1 MNIVKKAT
9 ALGLALAMA
18 SGFTACST
26 GEDTKWVAKF
36 GSTTI
41 PAGAYIG
48 EMISAYPGVVDP
60 LGVDI
65 KNPLKEQVDGVPVPQ
80 KITEEAKKGLS
91 KYIAIEMK
99 FDEMGLA
106 LSDSDKSIIS
116 QMATEYWAYVS
127 EAYQANGISE
137 ETYVASLTNDMK
149 KSVIF
154 KAIYDKDGTEPVPD
168 DELREKFEKDYAKIA
183 VIPLTFSVNEDTEK
197 RDSDNKATRDM
208 IAKYEKLAKDG
219 GNMEDLI
226 YEARKEVMGTEIEKP
241 APGTSFTFVER
252 DGGQYG
258 EEMMKA
264 IFAAPI
270 GEPTVVESETDINL
284 FVRYD
289 VSENEN
295 DFNSRRSSLVSA
307 LREDDF
313 EKKIEGWAAEMTD
326 VTYNEKALNRYTPQK
341 LKLD

>member
-1 MNIVKKAT
+1 MNMIKKAT

-18 SGFTACST
+18 SGFAACSA

-36 GSTTI
+36 GETTI

-48 EMISAYPGVVDP
+48 EMIAAYSVVVDP
-60 LGVDI
+60 LGTEI
-65 KNPLKEQVDGVPVPQ
+65 KNPMKEQVDGVPVPQ
-80 KITEEAKKGLS
+80 KITEEAKKGLE
-91 KYIAIEMK
+91 KYIAVEKK
-99 FDEMGLA
+99 FDEMGLT
-106 LSDSDKSIIS
+106 LSDSDMAITN
-116 QMATEYWAYVS
+116 QMAAEYWAYVS
-127 EAYQANGISE
+127 EAYQSNGISE
-137 ETYVASLTNDMK
+137 ETYIASLTNDMK

-154 KAIYDKDGTEPVPD
+154 KAIYDKDGTEPVPE

-183 VIPLTFSVNEDTEK
+183 VIPLTFSVDEDPEK
-197 RDSDNKATRDM
+197 KAGSDKATREL

-226 YEARKEVMGTEIEKP
+226 YEAQKEVMGTELEKP
-241 APGTSFTFVER
+241 APGTSFTIVER

-258 EEMMKA
+258 DKMMEA

-289 VSENEN
+289 ASENEN

-307 LREDDF
+307 LRGDAF
-313 EKKIEGWAAEMTD
+313 EKKIEEWAAAMTD
-326 VTYNEKALNRYTPQK
+326 VTYNEKAMSRYTPQK